1 MENKIDQETQE
12 KIQELQGLE
21 QTLQQLIMQKQAF
34 QFELNETE
42 NALTEIEKSK
52 DDVFKIIGQI
62 MIKSSKTQIEEDL
75 KNKQKLLKLRL
86 DSIEKQEKTLSEQS
100 EKLREEVMK
109 KLK

>member
-1 MENKIDQETQE
+1 MENKIDKETQE

-42 NALTEIEKSK
+42 SALSEIEKSK

>member
-1 MENKIDQETQE
+1 MENKIDKETQE
-12 KIQELQGLE
+12 KIQELQSLE
-21 QTLQQLIMQKQAF
+21 QTLQSLIMQKQAF
-34 QFELNETE
+34 QFELNETD
-42 NALTEIEKSK
+42 NALSEIEKSK

-62 MIKSSKTQIEEDL
+62 MIKSSKDQIIEDL

-100 EKLREEVMK
+100 EKIREEVMK

>member
-1 MENKIDQETQE
+1 MENKIDKETQE
-12 KIQELQGLE
+12 KIQELQSLE
-21 QTLQQLIMQKQAF
+21 QTLQSLIMQKQAF
-34 QFELNETE
+34 QFELNETD
-42 NALTEIEKSK
+42 NALSEIEKSK

-62 MIKSSKTQIEEDL
+62 MIKSSRDQIIEDL

-100 EKLREEVMK
+100 EKIREEVMK